1 MARVFLSIG
10 SNMDDRAANIQHAVG
25 LLAMSDKIKIV
36 KTSSFY
42 ETEPWGNKNQ
52 NWFVNA
58 AVALDTELSPV
69 ELLKLCQ
76 SVEMQ
81 LGRNRVNQEK
91 WSERTIDIDILMY
104 DNLVMSNDILSIP
117 HPYMHKRAFV
127 LVPML
132 EVKSDL
138 VHPVFKKTISE
149 LYDELE
155 YPEDV
160 FLYGTILPKQE

>member
-1 MARVFLSIG
+1 
-10 SNMDDRAANIQHAVG
+10 
-25 LLAMSDKIKIV
+25 
-36 KTSSFY
+36 
-42 ETEPWGNKNQ
+42 
-52 NWFVNA
+52 
-58 AVALDTELSPV
+58 
-69 ELLKLCQ
+69 
-76 SVEMQ
+76 MQ

-104 DNLVMSNDILSIP
+104 DNLIMSNDILSIP

-132 EVKSDL
+132 QVKSDL